1 MKWFAKT
8 TRSFK
13 LSFKMFLTNQ
23 QILTLLLMV
32 IALCATFTSSSPTQQ
47 QQQQQ
52 QQHQQQKQQATT
64 IRVQQCREG
73 CLEKFTTKDAL
84 CQQNSECL
92 TCWEECSK
100 APPGKISKTIRE
112 TWTLHTVSMVQQDS
126 LVLVD
131 VAWEQLSVPYQCLV
145 TWEVS
150 GGGLM
155 GNLLT
160 ESFNVQLSLWPDTKY
175 RVQVTCKNKLTGFM
189 SRSLPLT
196 IDTSE
201 AVKAIDTTI
210 PQLRPTIRK
219 QAIASYITNIP
230 LSTTTAISTPQPR
243 PTLPTLT
250 YSAARQAPAQQFPI
264 DNRAAAAV
272 ANDDDDIDTNV
283 VPYDDQQSAETINQ
297 HTNFIFNWHMKNS
310 DISAIEPLHKTEH
323 DILAVLANIHKPLL
337 FGMTAGITLLMLL
350 LMFFACPLRKP
361 RLSSDKAM
369 LMAEDLNAHGLT
381 LPPALTASRSIGVT
395 TRNERIEHECKS
407 PAMCSRDTLRV

>member
-1 MKWFAKT
+1 MNKCLILIFFVLLP
-8 TRSFK
+8 SSCIFNDNE
-13 LSFKMFLTNQ
+13 SNQ
-23 QILTLLLMV
+23 M
-32 IALCATFTSSSPTQQ
+32 
-47 QQQQQ
+47 
-52 QQHQQQKQQATT
+52 
-64 IRVQQCREG
+64 
-73 CLEKFTTKDAL
+73 FTTKDAL

-112 TWTLHTVSMVQQDS
+112 TWSLHTVSMVQQDS

-230 LSTTTAISTPQPR
+230 LSTTTTTIQPTQPPK
-243 PTLPTLT
+243 PTLPTL
-250 YSAARQAPAQQFPI
+250 SSSSSIAGGARFKAPIQFSEDNKAA
-264 DNRAAAAV
+264 NTAV
-272 ANDDDDIDTNV
+272 ASSIDDDDIDTNV
-283 VPYDDQQSAETINQ
+283 VPYDDQQSAEALNQ
-297 HTNFIFNWHMKNS
+297 HTNFIFNWHMKKNS
-310 DISAIEPLHKTEH
+310 DISSIEPLHKTEQ

-369 LMAEDLNAHGLT
+369 LMAEDFNAHGLT

-395 TRNERIEHECKS
+395 TRNERIDHEQHHECKS